1 MKLTLKQNN
10 YKENFTR
17 RDMGKRGQVAIFIII
32 AIVIVVGAVLIYFLS
47 PDLGFISTEFTPN
60 GFLTDCIKP
69 TVEGG
74 IETLSKQGG
83 YANPEGYILYQGDR
97 VKYLCYQAQYYLPCK
112 VQQPL
117 IKEHFENE
125 LNDMVRKR
133 AEECVDELQA
143 EYERRGYAVS
153 GLSLVESSVS
163 VIPGE
168 IRVDIKAPITV
179 TKDITQK
186 FEEFNIE
193 TESQI
198 YDLLMLATS
207 IIDFES
213 TYGDSETSLYIQY
226 YPNLDIQKIK
236 LGDGSKIYVVGDVTT
251 GDSFTFATRSQA
263 WPGGYGFEA

>member
-1 MKLTLKQNN
+1 MNTKQNN

-17 RDMGKRGQVAIFIII
+17 RAMDKRGQIAIFIII
-32 AIVIVVGAVLIYFLS
+32 AVVIAIGAVIFYFLS
-47 PDLGFISTEFTPN
+47 SDLDFTFSEFTPN
-60 GFLTDCIKP
+60 SFLTDCVKP
-69 TVEGG
+69 TLDSG

-83 YANPEGYILYQGDR
+83 YANPEGYILYQGNR
-97 VKYLCYQAQYYLPCK
+97 VKYLCYQSQYYLPCK

-125 LNDMVRKR
+125 LNEMVKKR
-133 AEECVDELQA
+133 TDECVDELQA
-143 EYERRGYAVS
+143 EYERRGYTVS
-153 GLSLVESSVS
+153 GLSVVESDVTI
-163 VIPGE
+163 VPGQ
-168 IRVDIKAPITV
+168 IRVDIKAPMTV

-193 TESQI
+193 ISSKM

-213 TYGDSETSLYIQY
+213 TYGDSETTLYIQY

-236 LGDGSKIYVVGDVTT
+236 LGDGSKIYTVSDVTT

>member
-1 MKLTLKQNN
+1 M
-10 YKENFTR
+10 
-17 RDMGKRGQVAIFIII
+17 
-32 AIVIVVGAVLIYFLS
+32 
-47 PDLGFISTEFTPN
+47 
-60 GFLTDCIKP
+60 
-69 TVEGG
+69 
-74 IETLSKQGG
+74 
-83 YANPEGYILYQGDR
+83 
-97 VKYLCYQAQYYLPCK
+97 
-112 VQQPL
+112 
-117 IKEHFENE
+117 
-125 LNDMVRKR
+125 
-133 AEECVDELQA
+133 
-143 EYERRGYAVS
+143 
-153 GLSLVESSVS
+153 
-163 VIPGE
+163 IPGE

-179 TKDITQK
+179 TIDITQK